1 MDKKI
6 QQDLIKKLYTNPLRA
21 IERKKRNKTYVS
33 APMPAVAAAEAEEA
47 VVVEKPNIS
56 ELNISISKP
65 IEEANN
71 TNVDNLLTSIQNVH
85 IENNEVV
92 EPVEPVV
99 EVAEPVVE
107 VAEPVVEVVEPVVEV
122 VEPIVSKRGTKRK
135 RNNNNTRNVKK
146 LKLELNTIQEEIKQI
161 EYMFHMGKYT
171 PLTRKQKKEKNVLR
185 RSKLLAKTY
194 KKNNVNNL
202 ATLFSEKIQM
212 IEEKPLTRAEKAAIT
227 KKLNKLKEREEA
239 LKLIIEKR
247 LRSGRL

>member
-92 EPVEPVV
+92 EPVQ
-99 EVAEPVVE
+99 PVVE